1 MSPKYEVTGY
11 DRSTDRLVAFYDV
24 PAQRISSIKDIPG
37 VPASDDGLGSYL
49 LNRDQVSAIAK
60 VLMTAIDDESVD
72 FFLEAYD
79 EGVIRPNA
87 QGPPDRG

>member
-11 DRSTDRLVAFYDV
+11 DRSTGRLVAFYDV
-24 PAQRISSIKDIPG
+24 PTQRISSIKDIAR

-79 EGVIRPNA
+79 EGVVRPNP